1 MARQKPQMTPE
12 ERAYWDE
19 WLKKPVSEIKAN
31 ALKYWENK
39 PMRGLTWRVE
49 RKGGWGGKI

>member
-1 MARQKPQMTPE
+1 MTPE